1 MLHGEVPVTIHR
13 PKGTGLSAH
22 TRKDLDTV
30 TAELNSRPR
39 KALK

>member
-1 MLHGEVPVTIHR
+1 VLHREAPVTVHR
-13 PKGTGLSAH
+13 PKGTGLTAH
-22 TRKDLDTV
+22 TPKDLDTV

>member
-1 MLHGEVPVTIHR
+1 VVPVTIHR
-13 PKGTGLSAH
+13 PEGTGMSAG

-30 TAELNSRPR
+30 TAELISRPR